1 MAYATTHASKTLVIH
16 AGSEFEKVWKCLRG
30 DRVSQAAYL
39 RMLRGVALDRL
50 FKRSLT
56 GTLLSAVLA
65 CLLEDVAASDED
77 TAAELLKALAKVPR
91 FEMVMMCISQ
101 QEKARLHTAWD
112 QAASRA
118 ADGPFKAE
126 LCGLQKHYKL

>member
-1 MAYATTHASKTLVIH
+1 MLH

-30 DRVSQAAYL
+30 NKVSQAAYL

-56 GTLLSAVLA
+56 GTLLSSVLA
-65 CLLEDVAASDED
+65 CLLEDVAATDKD
-77 TAAELLKALAKVPR
+77 TAVELLQALIKVPR
-91 FEMVMMCISQ
+91 FEMVMMCVSQ

-118 ADGPFKAE
+118 VDSAFKAE
-126 LCGLQKHYKL
+126 LCELQKHYKL